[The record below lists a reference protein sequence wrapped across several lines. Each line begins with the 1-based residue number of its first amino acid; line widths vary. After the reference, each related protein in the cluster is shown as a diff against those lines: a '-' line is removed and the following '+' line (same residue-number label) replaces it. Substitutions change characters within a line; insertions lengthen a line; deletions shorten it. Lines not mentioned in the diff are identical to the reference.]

1 MRGVAK
7 SIGGT
12 PVSHREGG
20 GEGRLLS
27 MLIDLVSR
35 SAGRPERRNLLKFIA
50 RKIGE
55 KEFTFWECARPFA
68 GEDRG

>member
-1 MRGVAK
+1 
-7 SIGGT
+7 
-12 PVSHREGG
+12 
-20 GEGRLLS
+20 

-35 SAGRPERRNLLKFIA
+35 SVGRSAGGRNLLKFIA

-55 KEFTFWECARPFA
+55 KEFTFWECARPVA

>member
-7 SIGGT
+7 SMGGT
-12 PVSHREGG
+12 PVSREGG

-35 SAGRPERRNLLKFIA
+35 SVGRSAGGRNLLKFIA